1 MLIVSQKNLAADWL
15 IWLIVMD
22 CWLNAW
28 SKHVLE
34 IASAFNEIVI
44 DRLRGQ
50 NIIEYESLILNDE

>member
-1 MLIVSQKNLAADWL
+1 MADYYGLLIE
-15 IWLIVMD
+15 
-22 CWLNAW
+22 CW